1 MCDHVRV
8 PTPAEK
14 KALVFLASV
23 AIAGAAVRVTGA
35 ATSAQTADAASREAL
50 RRQIVAVESAG
61 AADRRGRGKGRAPL
75 DAGSAP
81 GARQR
86 RKSVATT
93 DASSGRGRGP
103 ARATDAGVVT
113 DPRSIFAPP
122 SPQRQARGLFMPQRI
137 AERAGSPSNG
147 AGEPIDVDRAT
158 AEELERLPRIGP
170 ALAVRI
176 VTDRNQHGPYGS
188 LDALQRVRGIGPAM
202 VRELTPYVTFS
213 GTPRPS
219 IAGEAGANAASAGTH
234 ATRVRA
240 GSAPDRR
247 SRRPAPP

>member
-1 MCDHVRV
+1 M

-23 AIAGAAVRVTGA
+23 AIAGSAVRATGA
-35 ATSAQTADAASREAL
+35 ATRAQTADAASREAL

-61 AADRRGRGKGRAPL
+61 AADRRGRGKGRAPF

-81 GARQR
+81 GGRQR
-86 RKSVATT
+86 RKSAGAT
-93 DASSGRGRGP
+93 DASSGRGREP
-103 ARATDAGVVT
+103 ARGRDAGVET

-122 SPQRQARGLFMPQRI
+122 SPQRPARGLFMPQRV
-137 AERAGSPSNG
+137 ADRERSAPNSTT
-147 AGEPIDVDRAT
+147 APIDVDRAT
-158 AEELERLPRIGP
+158 AQELERLPRIGP

-176 VTDRNQHGPYGS
+176 VTDRDQYGPYGS

-219 IAGEAGANAASAGTH
+219 IAGEAGASAASAGTH
-234 ATRVRA
+234 TRVRA